1 MQNLT
6 EKWKK
11 TIDADLTS
19 IKVLT
24 SEMVYLDPI
33 DVYFEICAA
42 PVRRALEYLDTDSVF
57 DSENESYLE
66 ITIADN
72 TIYSNTAIKT

>member
-1 MQNLT
+1 MT

-33 DVYFEICAA
+33 DVYFEICTA
-42 PVRRALEYLDTDSVF
+42 PVRRALDYLDTDSVF
-57 DSENESYLE
+57 DSTNESYLE
-66 ITIADN
+66 ITVADN

>member
-1 MQNLT
+1 MT

-42 PVRRALEYLDTDSVF
+42 PVRRALDYLDTDSVF
-57 DSENESYLE
+57 DSTNESYLE
-66 ITIADN
+66 ITVADN

>member
-1 MQNLT
+1 MT

-33 DVYFEICAA
+33 DVYFDICAA
-42 PVRRALEYLDTDSVF
+42 PVRRALDYLDTDSVF
-57 DSENESYLE
+57 DSTNESYLE
-66 ITIADN
+66 ITVADN

>member
-1 MQNLT
+1 MT

-42 PVRRALEYLDTDSVF
+42 PVRRALDYFDADSVF
-57 DSENESYLE
+57 DSTNESYLE
-66 ITIADN
+66 ITVADN

>member
-1 MQNLT
+1 MT

-42 PVRRALEYLDTDSVF
+42 PVRRALDYLDTDSVF
-57 DSENESYLE
+57 DSTNESYLE

>member
-6 EKWKK
+6 DKWKK

-42 PVRRALEYLDTDSVF
+42 PIRRALDYLDTDSVF
-57 DSENESYLE
+57 DSTNESYLE

>member
-1 MQNLT
+1 MT

>member
-42 PVRRALEYLDTDSVF
+42 PVRRALDYLDTDSVF
-57 DSENESYLE
+57 DSANESYLE
-66 ITIADN
+66 ITVADN

>member
-1 MQNLT
+1 MT

-42 PVRRALEYLDTDSVF
+42 PVRRALDYLDTDSVF
-57 DSENESYLE
+57 DSTNESYLE
-66 ITIADN
+66 ITVTDN

>member
-57 DSENESYLE
+57 DSTNESYLE

>member
-42 PVRRALEYLDTDSVF
+42 PVRRALDYLDTDSVF
-57 DSENESYLE
+57 DSTNESYLE
-66 ITIADN
+66 ITVADN

>member
-1 MQNLT
+1 MT

-42 PVRRALEYLDTDSVF
+42 PIRRALDYLDTDSVF
-57 DSENESYLE
+57 DSTNESYLE

>member
-42 PVRRALEYLDTDSVF
+42 PVRRALDYLDTDSVF
-57 DSENESYLE
+57 DSTNESYLE